1 MAVFK
6 AIRLIG
12 QSVGRV
18 EKSQRENQSLEG
30 IEEEGG
36 PKSR

>member
-18 EKSQRENQSLEG
+18 EKSQGENQSLEVT
-30 IEEEGG
+30 
-36 PKSR
+36 